1 MEQSRIDA
9 LNKAFQEEQERRDEL
24 LKTDG
29 LYAFCMDRQD
39 VKRIDKL
46 SALTCKET
54 FWDDVRKLCR
64 NVTSDRAIGRWQGL
78 AELRYRQLELLEK
91 AAKTC

>member
-1 MEQSRIDA
+1 MAFNKEEFELAMAEQQRHVDDMLI
-9 LNKAFQEEQERRDEL
+9 R
-24 LKTDG
+24 DG
-29 LYAFCMDRQD
+29 LYGFIMDRSD
-39 VKRIDKL
+39 ISKIDKL

-64 NVTSDRAIGRWQGL
+64 NVTSDRGIRRWQGL
-78 AELRYRQLELLEK
+78 AELRYRQLELLEN